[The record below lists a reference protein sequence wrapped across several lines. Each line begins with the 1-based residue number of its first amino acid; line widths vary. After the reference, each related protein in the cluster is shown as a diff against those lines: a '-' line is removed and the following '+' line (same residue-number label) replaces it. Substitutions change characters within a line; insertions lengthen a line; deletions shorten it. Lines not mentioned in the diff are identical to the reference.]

1 MAFQKIKFQK
11 LIFFKNA
18 PASLAIFLW
27 RNSSLINNHRL
38 LVNPLLPTQDLNIN
52 VHLEPKSR
60 KAEIWYRRK
69 CDVGASKNAGQAFS
83 TPRLSSHFL
92 LYQISAFCFFSPSNK
107 LVFNPP
113 FSPIVDLDSQ
123 KKEKIPYPRCGFG
136 ACLRCERA
144 F

>member
-1 MAFQKIKFQK
+1 MRQEQVNI
-11 LIFFKNA
+11 IFIQSSKKVSSSRDIHFNENH
-18 PASLAIFLW
+18 SLLD
-27 RNSSLINNHRL
+27 NL
-38 LVNPLLPTQDLNIN
+38 LSPIQDLNTN
-52 VHLEPKSR
+52 FLLEPKSR
-60 KAEIWYRRK
+60 KAKIGYKRK

-83 TPRLSSHFL
+83 TKRLSSHFL
-92 LYQISAFCFFSPSNK
+92 FYQISAFRFFSPSNK

-113 FSPIVDLDSQ
+113 FSPTVDLDSQ